1 MAVGKITSRSVA
13 RFKGEPGKES
23 CLWDTEIK
31 GFALR
36 VASSGKRVY
45 IYKFRTPDGRRRNR
59 KLGDE
64 TALTAEAARKAVS
77 FWVAGRAQG
86 KPILNAKP
94 IVQSITVRTLCDL
107 YIEDYAKLHK
117 KAKSIE
123 EDTRYIER
131 DIKPALGHKA
141 LSDVGSKDIVRFKGD
156 MSATPVKANRV
167 LALLSKMF
175 NLAEEWEYRDAGTNP
190 TRHIRKFKEVPRERY
205 LKPGELERLE
215 KVMQDAEIN
224 EWTSQPVIDAI
235 RVLQMTGARLREV
248 LNMQWDYLDLRNGQI
263 HLPDSKTGRKTLFLS
278 NKAKRYISDIKPKL
292 DNPYVFPGQRQ
303 GSQLINIQ
311 KPWRLIRERAQLS
324 DVRLHDLRHTYASLA
339 VAQNLSLP
347 IVGKLLGH
355 KSSKSTERYAHLY
368 TDVMAAAAKKVGG

>member
-36 VASSGKRVY
+36 VAPSGKRVY

-175 NLAEEWEYRDAGTNP
+175 NLSA
-190 TRHIRKFKEVPRERY
+190 
-205 LKPGELERLE
+205 
-215 KVMQDAEIN
+215 
-224 EWTSQPVIDAI
+224 
-235 RVLQMTGARLREV
+235 
-248 LNMQWDYLDLRNGQI
+248 
-263 HLPDSKTGRKTLFLS
+263 
-278 NKAKRYISDIKPKL
+278 IKP
-292 DNPYVFPGQRQ
+292 
-303 GSQLINIQ
+303 SAI
-311 KPWRLIRERAQLS
+311 
-324 DVRLHDLRHTYASLA
+324 LA
-339 VAQNLSLP
+339 ILSL
-347 IVGKLLGH
+347 
-355 KSSKSTERYAHLY
+355 SSTILTFSP
-368 TDVMAAAAKKVGG
+368 DNAKVRSLSISRNHGD

>member
-1 MAVGKITSRSVA
+1 MATGKITSRSVA

-23 CLWDTEIK
+23 CLWDTEVK
-31 GFALR
+31 GFGLR
-36 VASSGKRVY
+36 VQPSGRRSY

-64 TALTAEAARKAVS
+64 ASLTAEAARRAVKV
-77 FWVAGRAQG
+77 WVVNRAEG

-94 IVQSITVRTLCDL
+94 SVQSITLRKLCNL

-117 KAKSIE
+117 KPKSVE

-141 LSDVGSKDIVRFKGD
+141 LSEIGSKDIVRLKSDFAD
-156 MSATPVKANRV
+156 TPVKANRI
-167 LALLSKMF
+167 LALLSKIF
-175 NLAEEWEYRDAGTNP
+175 NLAEEWEYREPNTNP
-190 TRHIRKFKEVPRERY
+190 VRHIRKFKEVSRKRY
-205 LKPGELERLE
+205 LYAEELQRLE
-215 KVMQDAEIN
+215 NVMVDAEVN
-224 EWTSQPVIDAI
+224 GWTSPPVIDAI

-248 LNMQWDYLDLRNGQI
+248 LNMEWTFVDLPNGQV
-263 HLPDSKTGRKTLFLS
+263 HLPDSNTGEKTIFLS
-278 NKAKRYISDIKPKL
+278 NKARRYIGNIERKL
-292 DNPYVFPGQRQ
+292 DNPFVFPGQRK
-303 GSQLINIQ
+303 SVQLINIQ
-311 KPWRLIRERAQLS
+311 KPWRLIRERAELS
-324 DVRLHDLRHTYASLA
+324 DVRIHDLRHTYASLA

-368 TDVMAAAAKKVGG
+368 TDVMIAAAKKVGG

>member
-13 RFKGEPGKES
+13 RVKGEPGKES

-36 VASSGKRVY
+36 VAPSGKRVY

-190 TRHIRKFKEVPRERY
+190 TRHIRKFKEEPRERY

>member
-1 MAVGKITSRSVA
+1 MAIGKITSRSVA
-13 RFKGEPGKES
+13 RFKGELGKES

-36 VASSGKRVY
+36 VSPSGKRVY
-45 IYKFRTPDGRRRNR
+45 VYKFRTPDGRRRNR

-64 TALTAEAARKAVS
+64 TALTAEAARKAVTV
-77 FWVAGRAQG
+77 WVSSRAQG
-86 KPILNAKP
+86 KPILNAKAQ
-94 IVQSITVRTLCDL
+94 VQSITVRALCDL

-117 KAKSIE
+117 KPKSVE

-141 LSDVGSKDIVRFKGD
+141 LSEVGSKDIVKLKSSFAK
-156 MSATPVKANRV
+156 TPVKANRV
-167 LALLSKMF
+167 LALLSKLF
-175 NLAEEWEYRDAGTNP
+175 NVAEEWEYRDPNTNP
-190 TRHIRKFKEVPRERY
+190 TRHIRKFKEEPRERF
-205 LKPGELERLE
+205 LKPDELERLAE
-215 KVMQDAEIN
+215 IMLDAEIN
-224 EWTSQPVIDAI
+224 KWTSQPVIDAI

-248 LNMQWDYLDLRNGQI
+248 LNMRWDYVDLQAGQI
-263 HLPDSKTGRKTLFLS
+263 HLPDSKTGRKTIFLS
-278 NKAKRYISDIKPKL
+278 NKAKRYIGDIKRKL
-292 DNPYVFPGQRQ
+292 DNSYVFPGQRE

-311 KPWRLIRERAQLS
+311 KPWRLIRERAKLS
-324 DVRLHDLRHTYASLA
+324 DVRIHDLRHTYASLA

-368 TDVMAAAAKKVGG
+368 TDVMANAANKVGG

>member
-36 VASSGKRVY
+36 VAPSGKRVY

>member
-1 MAVGKITSRSVA
+1 MAIGKITSRSVA
-13 RFKGEPGKES
+13 RFKGDPGKES

-36 VASSGKRVY
+36 ISPSGKRVY

-64 TALTAEAARKAVS
+64 TALTAEAARKAVTA
-77 FWVAGRAQG
+77 WVSSRAQG
-86 KPILNAKP
+86 KPILNAKAQ
-94 IVQSITVRTLCDL
+94 VQSITVRTLCDL

-117 KAKSIE
+117 KPKSVE

-141 LSDVGSKDIVRFKGD
+141 LSEVGSKDIVKLKSSF
-156 MSATPVKANRV
+156 ANTPVKANRV
-167 LALLSKMF
+167 LALLSKLF
-175 NLAEEWEYRDAGTNP
+175 NLAEEWEYRDPNTNP
-190 TRHIRKFKEVPRERY
+190 TRHIRKFKEEPRERF
-205 LKPGELERLE
+205 LKPDELERLAD
-215 KVMQDAEIN
+215 VMLDAEVN
-224 EWTSQPVIDAI
+224 QWTSQPVIDSI
-235 RVLQMTGARLREV
+235 RMLQMTGARLREV
-248 LNMQWDYLDLRNGQI
+248 LNMRWDYVDLQNGQI
-263 HLPDSKTGRKTLFLS
+263 HLPDSKTGRKTIFLS
-278 NKAKRYISDIKPKL
+278 NKAKRYIGHIKPKP
-292 DNPYVFPGQRQ
+292 DNPYVFPGQRE

-311 KPWRLIRERAQLS
+311 KPWRLIRERAKL
-324 DVRLHDLRHTYASLA
+324 DGVRLHDLRHTYASLA

-368 TDVMAAAAKKVGG
+368 TDVMAAAAEKVSG

>member
-190 TRHIRKFKEVPRERY
+190 TRHIRKFKEEPRERY
-205 LKPGELERLE
+205 LKPEELERLE